1 MYMSVVVCFILFF
14 SALYCRLP
22 AVDFASEVERAF
34 LAFGMFQNYTCPPGK
49 HAKTRHKNSM
59 FQLCNDLVC
68 LVVVQEK
75 W

>member
-34 LAFGMFQNYTCPPGK
+34 LAFGMFQNYTCLPGK
-49 HAKTRHKNSM
+49 HDFKTLKKRKIM
-59 FQLCNDLVC
+59 FHHL
-68 LVVVQEK
+68 
-75 W
+75 